1 MAPLQQHMRDCEAF
15 LGAPH
20 EDVNRWM
27 DEFFTTD
34 GPKHRKHRHHWE
46 GIREA
51 RQLFGEDGERAA
63 IVHVLRDCRN
73 IPSQEDY
80 ETGAADVLGLVSS
93 WPASAYVHY
102 TEEAFAT
109 LVKYK
114 LEGPTGVVLWTFFK
128 TEADLANFLTLVT
141 RFPDDERAR
150 QLQNWT
156 SAVTRVQEFGKSPIE
171 ISSTREPDGQIRE
184 WCDQITPIFS
194 AILAQTPTSR
204 FAMVPTDKLIM
215 PLTLIDYE
223 YVEELK
229 ATLTGVEPRD
239 IARFALPEKFP
250 VQVKAGQEVS
260 GRAINL
266 VSSQKS
272 LMLGPMTVNQIPG
285 VGMEIKFMILGAP
298 QFILVSRVA
307 DRLYLKSGM
316 HRAYLLASMGIS
328 EIPCVL
334 CDEGQVPQ
342 VPGAY
347 PTFAPQILALPRPPL
362 LRDMLDS
369 SMTLT
374 VPLVRTSKVFRVSAE
389 EFMVPTN

>member
-1 MAPLQQHMRDCEAF
+1 MAPLQQHMKDCETF
-15 LGAPH
+15 LGKPY
-20 EDVNRWM
+20 EGVNRWM
-27 DEFFTTD
+27 DEFFATE
-34 GPKHRKHRHHWE
+34 GPKHRRHRHHWE

-51 RQLFGEDGERAA
+51 RQLFGLGGERAA

-80 ETGAADVLGLVSS
+80 ETGAADALGLVSS

-128 TEADLANFLTLVT
+128 TEADLANFLNLVT
-141 RFPDDERAR
+141 RFPDEERIE
-150 QLQNWT
+150 QVQNW
-156 SAVTRVQEFGKSPIE
+156 SKSVTRFQELAEASIGIA
-171 ISSTREPDGQIRE
+171 STREPDGQIRE
-184 WCDQITPIFS
+184 WCDHIATNFP
-194 AILAQTPTSR
+194 AILAQGPPST
-204 FAMVPTDKLIM
+204 FAMAPTNELIM
-215 PLTLIDYE
+215 PLTMIDYE

-229 ATLTGVEPRD
+229 ASLTGIEPRD

-250 VQVKAGQEVS
+250 IQVKAGMEVS

-266 VSSQKS
+266 VSSQKT
-272 LMLGPMTVNQIPG
+272 LALGPMTVNQIPG
-285 VGMEIKFMILGAP
+285 VGMEIRVMVLGSP
-298 QFILVSRVA
+298 QFILVSRVG
-307 DRLYLKSGM
+307 DRLYLRAGM
-316 HRAYLLASMGIS
+316 HRAYLLASLGVR
-328 EIPCVL
+328 EIPCVVY
-334 CDEGQVPQ
+334 DEDQIPQ

-347 PTFAPQILALPRPPL
+347 PTFAPQVLALPRPPL
-362 LRDMLDS
+362 LKDMLDP

-374 VPLVRTSKVFRVSAE
+374 VPLTRTSKVFRISAE